1 MGPVLYNGGME
12 KMKELWT
19 LFSVF
24 FKIGL
29 FTFGGGYAMLPL
41 LQDELVK
48 RRKWTTDAE
57 LLDYYSIGQCTPGII
72 AINVATFIGCKQKGK
87 LGGCFSTFGM
97 VTPSLI
103 IICLIASVLGKYMD
117 NQYLGYAF
125 AGIRVAV
132 TALIADTLIGL
143 WKKGIEDTKTFAIFL
158 ASAALLFWFKLSAVW
173 IVVLAALSGL
183 ALGRCRFG
191 KREDEK

>member
-1 MGPVLYNGGME
+1 
-12 KMKELWT
+12 MKNLWT
-19 LFSVF
+19 LFGVF

-48 RRKWTTDAE
+48 RRKWVTEAE

-87 LGGCFSTFGM
+87 RGGCFATLGM
-97 VTPSLI
+97 ITPSLI
-103 IICLIASVLGKYMD
+103 IIMLIASILGKYMD
-117 NQYLGYAF
+117 NPYVGYAF

-132 TALIADTLIGL
+132 TALILDTLIGL
-143 WKKGIEDTKTFAIFL
+143 WKKGIEDRKGLVIFL
-158 ASAALLFWFKLSAVW
+158 VSAVLLLLFNFSAVW
-173 IVVLAALSGL
+173 IVVVAAVSGL
-183 ALGRCRFG
+183 LIRRFAPCP
-191 KREDEK
+191 KELDK